1 MASIGKAILLGF
13 LIWLVP
19 FVVAVAIFP
28 IRESWRALFE
38 SIMPVTLT
46 AVVVLCSL
54 LYFRKVHSQFFK
66 EGVLLGVI
74 WFGLSVL
81 IDLPL
86 FSAGPMEMSFLEY
99 FGDIGLTYLIIP
111 LITTGIGAALAWK
124 KV

>member
-13 LIWLVP
+13 VIWLVP
-19 FVVAVAIFP
+19 FVVAFAIFP

-38 SIMPVTLT
+38 SIMPVTLA

-54 LYFRKVHSQFFK
+54 LYFRKVHSKFFK

-86 FSAGPMEMSFLEY
+86 FSAGPMEMSLLEY

-111 LITTGIGAALAWK
+111 TVTIGLGAALARK